1 MFMEKGAKLLVLQ
14 LQRKN
19 DRLKSNIKRLKS
31 NKE

>member
-14 LQRKN
+14 LRRKN